1 MIVADS
7 GASPSAVAAPTEHH
21 SPFRGL
27 GFYTEADAKWFFG
40 RMTERKIILA
50 HLRTARLTLLYAE
63 SGVGKSSLLRA
74 GVAARLRELA
84 ARGNGSARSPKF
96 IPVVFS
102 AWKDDPVEDLIAEIE
117 RQVQPLAPDAHRQ
130 DGLQNGNG
138 DGTGSRLAAT
148 IDRATS
154 SLNATLVIILDQ
166 FEEHFSYRAGAARPD
181 LLADEL
187 AHCINSP
194 DVRAHFLIAV
204 REDAYG
210 RLGDLFGGRIGNV
223 YSNYLHL
230 EYLTRDAGREA
241 IEQPVAVYNTDH
253 PDDQPMALE
262 PELADAVLAEVRRG
276 NLELG
281 ARRPDREGGR
291 SWLGVDADAIETPF
305 LQLVMS
311 RMWEWE
317 QAHGSLVLRRATL
330 DGELGGAEAIVRNH
344 VSHALAGLAGEEL
357 EAATDFFR
365 ALVTPSGAKV
375 AHTAA
380 DLAQMTGHSEATV
393 ASVVRRLYEE
403 RILRAVDP
411 APGSTHVRYEIFHDR
426 LAAPI
431 LDWREEQENARLKQA
446 ALVAERDAEAQRI
459 QARRFKRRARVM
471 LALAL
476 GLLVLL
482 VAVVVLLQYAR
493 DQSDTA
499 RREQRAAVR
508 QTAAATSYALTTRA
522 DSQFSSRPDVSL
534 LLDLAA
540 SASRPQNVTT
550 RNLAATLEEVQRS
563 AAAGV
568 LNGHTGAVESVAFS
582 PAGGLLA
589 SASSDKTIRFWKAT
603 PGAHYPLGPPM
614 RADSPLYSAAFAPDG
629 RTLASGGIGKVI
641 LWNVLRRTRE
651 RTLSYDS
658 GAVTSVTFSPRGHA
672 LAAGG
677 SNGTVLLWD
686 PVTDAHRVL
695 RVPGGR
701 EVRSVAFSPD
711 GSVLAVGTASEVA
724 LFDVARGREL
734 VQPLMGPRGFVYA
747 VAFSPDGRTVAAAGS
762 RGTVTLWNPMTRVHR
777 QLAPQGQNPI
787 NSLAFS
793 PDGHAL
799 AAGSE
804 STTMVWRLTTHRQL
818 ENGEPLPGHQG
829 AVYSVAFSPN
839 GAMLASG
846 GADGTI
852 VLWRYP
858 VRPRFGVPLVVR
870 HDAVKSLAISPDG
883 RLIASGGHRGA
894 IWISRRSGGPPE
906 HVLRAH
912 AGQVNDLAF
921 DPAGGLLA
929 AGYADGTIG
938 LWDAITGAR
947 VGPRLRSGAGLGAVL
962 SIAFNHTGTTLASG
976 DAGGTVRLWD
986 MRSRTQLGR
995 PLVGNFGAVYA
1006 VAFSPDGGII
1016 AAGGTGRVIRLWQT
1030 RTRAPLDPPL
1040 IPEDDAVFSLA
1051 FAPHGRLLAA
1061 GGADDAIHLWRIG
1074 RHTDT
1079 LVGTFT
1085 GDSGYVRS
1093 VAFSPDGTTL
1103 ASGSTDNTARLW
1115 DVATGTQLG
1124 SPLTG
1129 HTRSVEKVVF
1139 SSNGHRLFTGSADKT
1154 VWQWQTVPTRISF
1167 AALRAEV
1174 CGFVG
1179 AGLSR
1184 VEWAEYAP
1192 GIPFRRT
1199 CPRTTSS

>member
-1 MIVADS
+1 MADPGFS
-7 GASPSAVAAPTEHH
+7 SSVAAEAAEDL
-21 SPFRGL
+21 SPFQGL

-40 RMTERKIILA
+40 RMTERKIILS

-84 ARGNGSARSPKF
+84 GRGNGGARSPKF

-117 RQVQPLAPDAHRQ
+117 RQVQPLITDAHQ
-130 DGLQNGNG
+130 DDPAAGNGNG
-138 DGTGSRLAAT
+138 NGGTLAAA
-148 IDRATS
+148 IARATS

-181 LLADEL
+181 RLADEL
-187 AHCINSP
+187 AYCINSP
-194 DVRAHFLIAV
+194 EVRAHFLIAV

-241 IEQPVAVYNTDH
+241 IEQPVAVYNSDH

-262 PELADAVLAEVRRG
+262 PDLADAVLAEVRRG

-281 ARRPDREGGR
+281 ARRPDLDGGG
-291 SWLGVDADAIETPF
+291 SWLSVDADAIETPF

-317 QAHGSLVLRRATL
+317 RAHGSLTLRRATL

-344 VSHALAGLAGEEL
+344 VSHALTGLAGEEL

-380 DLAQMTGHSEATV
+380 DLAQMTGHAEATV
-393 ASVVRRLYEE
+393 ASVVHRLYEE

-411 APGSTHVRYEIFHDR
+411 APGTTQARFEIFHDR

-446 ALVAERDAEAQRI
+446 ALVAERDAETQRI

-476 GLLVLL
+476 GLLILL

-493 DQSDTA
+493 DQSATA
-499 RREQRAAVR
+499 KREQRAALR
-508 QTAAATSYALTTRA
+508 QAAAAASFALTTRA
-522 DSQFSSRPDVSL
+522 DSQLSSRPDVSL

-540 SASRPQNVTT
+540 SAKRPQPVAA
-550 RNLAATLEEVQRS
+550 RNLAAALEAVQRS
-563 AAAGV
+563 GAAGV
-568 LNGHTGAVESVAFS
+568 LNGHTGAVESVTFS
-582 PAGGLLA
+582 PADGLLA
-589 SASSDKTIRFWKAT
+589 SASSDRTIRFWTAT
-603 PGAHYPLGPPM
+603 AGARYPLGPPL

-629 RTLASGGIGKVI
+629 QTLASGGYDKVI
-641 LWNVLRRTRE
+641 LWNVPHRTEE
-651 RTLSYDS
+651 RVLSYES
-658 GAVTSVTFSPRGHA
+658 GAVTSVAFSPRGHA
-672 LAAGG
+672 FAAGG
-677 SNGTVLLWD
+677 SNGTVLLWN
-686 PVTDAHRVL
+686 PATGARRV
-695 RVPGGR
+695 VPIPGGGA
-701 EVRSVAFSPD
+701 VRGVALSPD
-711 GSVLAVGTASEVA
+711 GQVLAVGSASEVT

-734 VQPLMGPRGFVYA
+734 GQPLMIPAGSVYA

-762 RGTVTLWNPMTRVHR
+762 TGTVVLWNPLTHVRRLLVPAGH
-777 QLAPQGQNPI
+777 NPI
-787 NSLAFS
+787 YSLAFS
-793 PDGHAL
+793 PDGHDL
-799 AAGSE
+799 AAGGGN
-804 STTMVWRLTTHRQL
+804 TTTVWSLTDHRQL
-818 ENGEPLPGHQG
+818 QNGEPLTGHQG

-858 VRPRFGVPLVVR
+858 VGQRFGVPLVV
-870 HDAVKSLAISPDG
+870 HDDAVKSLAISPDG
-883 RLIASGGHRGA
+883 RLIASGDRGGA
-894 IWISRRSGGPPE
+894 IWISLRTGGPPV

-912 AGQVNDLAF
+912 AGSVNDLRF
-921 DPAGGLLA
+921 DPTGSLLA

-938 LWDAITGAR
+938 LWDAASGAP
-947 VGPRLRSGAGLGAVL
+947 VGRRLRGDAGFGAVL
-962 SIAFNHTGTTLASG
+962 SIAFNETGTTLASG
-976 DAGGTVRLWD
+976 SSDGTVRLWD

-995 PLVGNFGAVYA
+995 PLGGNFGAVYA
-1006 VAFSPDGGII
+1006 VAFSADGTTI
-1016 AAGGTGRVIRLWQT
+1016 AAGGPGRVIRLWDT
-1030 RTRAPLDPPL
+1030 RTRAPLDPAL
-1040 IPEDDAVFSLA
+1040 ISEDDAVFSLA

-1061 GGADDAIHLWRIG
+1061 GGADDTIHLWRIG
-1074 RHTDT
+1074 PHADT
-1079 LVGTFT
+1079 LVHALT
-1085 GDSGYVRS
+1085 GHSNYVRS

-1115 DVATGTQLG
+1115 HVATGTQLG

-1129 HTRSVEKVVF
+1129 DTRSVEKVAF
-1139 SSNGHRLFTGSADKT
+1139 SSDGHLLVTGSVDRT
-1154 VWQWQTVPTRISF
+1154 VRMWHVVPTRTSF
-1167 AALRAEV
+1167 AALRALV
-1174 CGFVG
+1174 CRFVG

-1184 VEWAEYAP
+1184 VEWSEYAP

-1199 CPRTTSS
+1199 CPRTTPS

>member
-1 MIVADS
+1 VADPGFS
-7 GASPSAVAAPTEHH
+7 SFVAADAAEDP
-21 SPFRGL
+21 SPFQGL

-40 RMTERKIILA
+40 RMTERKIILS

-84 ARGNGSARSPKF
+84 GRGNGAGRSPKF

-117 RQVQPLAPDAHRQ
+117 RHVDPRIADVHRQ
-130 DGLQNGNG
+130 DDLRDGNG
-138 DGTGSRLAAT
+138 SALAAA
-148 IDRATS
+148 IARAAS
-154 SLNATLVIILDQ
+154 SLDATLVIILDQ
-166 FEEHFSYRAGAARPD
+166 FEEHFSYRAGAERPD

-194 DVRAHFLIAV
+194 EVRAHFLIAV

-253 PDDQPMALE
+253 PEHEPMALE
-262 PELADAVLAEVRRG
+262 PDLADAVLEEVRRG

-281 ARRPDREGGR
+281 ARRPELDGGS

-317 QAHGSLVLRRATL
+317 RAHGSPVLRRATL

-380 DLAQMTGHSEATV
+380 DLAKMTGHAEITV
-393 ASVVRRLYEE
+393 ASVVSRLYEE

-411 APGSTHVRYEIFHDR
+411 APGTTQARYEIFHDR

-446 ALVAERDAEAQRI
+446 AFRAERDAETQRT

-476 GLLVLL
+476 GLLILL
-482 VAVVVLLQYAR
+482 VAVIVSLKYAR
-493 DQSDTA
+493 DQSATA

-522 DSQFSSRPDVSL
+522 DSQLSSRPDVSL

-540 SASRPQNVTT
+540 YAKRPRAVAA
-550 RNLAATLEEVQRS
+550 RSLAATLEAVQGS
-563 AAAGV
+563 GAAGV

-589 SASSDKTIRFWKAT
+589 SASSDRTIRFWKVT
-603 PGAHYPLGPPM
+603 PGAHYPLGHPL
-614 RADSPLYSAAFAPDG
+614 RADSPQYTVAFAPDG
-629 RTLASGGIGKVI
+629 QTLASGGFDEVI
-641 LWNVLRRTRE
+641 LWNVRRRTRE
-651 RTLSYDS
+651 RTLSYLS
-658 GAVTSVTFSPRGHA
+658 GAVTSVAFSRRGNA

-677 SNGTVLLWD
+677 SNGTVLLWN
-686 PVTDAHRVL
+686 PVTGARRVL
-695 RVPGGR
+695 PVSGGR
-701 EVRSVAFSPD
+701 AVRSVALSPD
-711 GSVLAVGTASEVA
+711 GKVLAVGTSEEVA
-724 LFDVARGREL
+724 LFDVASGREL
-734 VQPLMGPRGFVYA
+734 GQPLKGPTASVYT
-747 VAFSPDGRTVAAAGS
+747 VAFSPDGRTLAAAGS
-762 RGTVTLWNPMTRVHR
+762 SGTVVLWNTVTHTSRLLVPEGH
-777 QLAPQGQNPI
+777 NPI
-787 NSLAFS
+787 NSVALS
-793 PDGHAL
+793 PDGHGL
-799 AAGSE
+799 AVGGEGTTAG
-804 STTMVWRLTTHRQL
+804 TTTVWSLANHGQPAT
-818 ENGEPLPGHQG
+818 GVPLAGHHG
-829 AVYSVAFSPN
+829 AADSVAFSPN
-839 GAMLASG
+839 SAMLASG

-858 VRPRFGVPLVVR
+858 LEPRSGVPLVVR
-870 HDAVKSLAISPDG
+870 NDAVKSVAISPDG
-883 RLIASGGHRGA
+883 RLIASGDHGGA
-894 IWISRRSGGPPE
+894 IWISRRTGGPPV

-912 AGQVNDLAF
+912 AGQVNDLRF
-921 DPAGGLLA
+921 DPTGRILA
-929 AGYADGTIG
+929 AAYGDGTIG
-938 LWDAITGAR
+938 LWDASTGTPD
-947 VGPRLRSGAGLGAVL
+947 GQRLRGDAGFGAVNA
-962 SIAFNHTGTTLASG
+962 IAFNQSGTMLASG
-976 DAGGTVRLWD
+976 SSDGIVRLWD
-986 MRSRTQLGR
+986 MRRRTQLGP
-995 PLVGNFGAVYA
+995 PLAGNFGTVYT
-1006 VAFSPDGGII
+1006 VAFSPDGAIV
-1016 AAGGTGRVIRLWQT
+1016 AAGGQGRVIRLWQT
-1030 RTRAPLDPPL
+1030 RTRAPLHPPL
-1040 IPEDDAVFSLA
+1040 ISEDDAVFSLA
-1051 FAPHGRLLAA
+1051 FAPRGLVLAA
-1061 GGADDAIHLWRIG
+1061 GAADDTIHLWRIG
-1074 RHTDT
+1074 PHTDT
-1079 LVGTFT
+1079 LVRTLT
-1085 GDSGYVRS
+1085 GDSGYIRS

-1103 ASGSTDNTARLW
+1103 ASGSTDNTVRLW
-1115 DVATGTQLG
+1115 DVANGTELG
-1124 SPLTG
+1124 SPLPG
-1129 HTRSVEKVVF
+1129 DTRSVEKVAF
-1139 SSNGHRLFTGSADKT
+1139 SSDGGLVTGSSDRA
-1154 VWQWQTVPTRISF
+1154 VRLWQALPTRISF

-1184 VEWAEYAP
+1184 AEWSEYAP

-1199 CPRTTSS
+1199 CSRTTPS

>member
-1 MIVADS
+1 
-7 GASPSAVAAPTEHH
+7 
-21 SPFRGL
+21 
-27 GFYTEADAKWFFG
+27 
-40 RMTERKIILA
+40 MTERKIILS

-84 ARGNGSARSPKF
+84 GRGNGAGRSPRF

-102 AWKDDPVEDLIAEIE
+102 AWKDEPVEDLIAEIE
-117 RQVQPLAPDAHRQ
+117 RQVQPLVPDAHRQ
-130 DGLQNGNG
+130 VGLPNGNG
-138 DGTGSRLAAT
+138 NGSGLAAA
-148 IDRATS
+148 IARATS

-194 DVRAHFLIAV
+194 EVRANFLIAV

-241 IEQPVAVYNTDH
+241 IEQPVAVYNADH
-253 PDDQPMALE
+253 PEDEPMALE
-262 PELADAVLAEVRRG
+262 PDLADAVLAEVRRG

-281 ARRPDREGGR
+281 ARRPDLDGGG

-317 QAHGSLVLRRATL
+317 QAHGSPVLRRATL

-380 DLAQMTGHSEATV
+380 DLAQMTGHPEPTV

-411 APGSTHVRYEIFHDR
+411 APGTTQVRYEIFHDR

-446 ALVAERDAEAQRI
+446 ALVAERDAETQRI

-476 GLLVLL
+476 GLLILL
-482 VAVVVLLQYAR
+482 VAVAVLLQYAR
-493 DQSDTA
+493 DQSATA
-499 RREQRAAVR
+499 KREQRAAVR
-508 QTAAATSYALTTRA
+508 QTAAATSFALTTRG
-522 DSQFSSRPDVSL
+522 DSQLTNRPDVSL

-540 SASRPQNVTT
+540 SAKRPHPVAA
-550 RNLAATLEEVQRS
+550 RNLAAALEAVHRS
-563 AAAGV
+563 GAAGV

-582 PAGGLLA
+582 PLGGLLA
-589 SASSDKTIRFWKAT
+589 SASSDRTIRFWKAT
-603 PGAHYPLGPPM
+603 ASARYPLGPPL
-614 RADSPLYSAAFAPDG
+614 RADTPLYSAAFAPNG
-629 RTLASGGIGKVI
+629 RTLASGGYDKVI
-641 LWNVLRRTRE
+641 LWNVPHRTEE
-651 RTLSYDS
+651 RVLSYES
-658 GAVTSVTFSPRGHA
+658 GAVTSVAFSRRGHA
-672 LAAGG
+672 FAAGG
-677 SNGTVLLWD
+677 SNGTVLLWN
-686 PVTDAHRVL
+686 PVTGARRVL
-695 RVPGGR
+695 PVPGGGA
-701 EVRSVAFSPD
+701 VRSVALSPD
-711 GSVLAVGTASEVA
+711 GHVLAVGSASEVA
-724 LFDVARGREL
+724 LFDVVRGREL
-734 VQPLMGPRGFVYA
+734 GQPLVTSPSSVYA
-747 VAFSPDGRTVAAAGS
+747 VAFSPDGHMVAAAGS
-762 RGTVTLWNPMTRVHR
+762 SGTVVLWNPLTHVKRLLVP
-777 QLAPQGQNPI
+777 AGPNPI
-787 NSLAFS
+787 YSLAFS
-793 PDGHAL
+793 PDGHDLVAGGGNITTVWSL
-799 AAGSE
+799 AN
-804 STTMVWRLTTHRQL
+804 HHQL
-818 ENGEPLPGHQG
+818 GNGEPLSGHQG

-858 VRPRFGVPLVVR
+858 VGPRFGVPLVVR
-870 HDAVKSLAISPDG
+870 NDAVKSLAISPDG
-883 RLIASGGHRGA
+883 RLIASGDHGGA
-894 IWISRRSGGPPE
+894 IWISRRGGGPPV
-906 HVLRAH
+906 HMLRAH

-921 DPAGGLLA
+921 DPASGLLA
-929 AGYADGTIG
+929 AAYGDGTIG
-938 LWDAITGAR
+938 LWNATTGAP
-947 VGPRLRSGAGLGAVL
+947 VGRRLPGNAGFGAALA
-962 SIAFNHTGTTLASG
+962 IAFNHSGTTLASG
-976 DAGGTVRLWD
+976 GSGGTVRLWD
-986 MRSRTQLGR
+986 MRSRTPLGR
-995 PLVGNFGAVYA
+995 PLGGNFGAVYA
-1006 VAFSPDGGII
+1006 VTFSPDGGVI
-1016 AAGGTGRVIRLWQT
+1016 AAGGPGRVIRLWDT
-1030 RTRAPLDPPL
+1030 RTRAPLDPVL
-1040 IPEDDAVFSLA
+1040 ISEDDAVFSLA

-1061 GGADDAIHLWRIG
+1061 GGADDTIHLWRIG
-1074 RHTDT
+1074 PHADT
-1079 LVGTFT
+1079 LVHTLT
-1085 GDSGYVRS
+1085 GDSSYVRS

-1115 DVATGTQLG
+1115 DVATGTELG

-1129 HTRSVEKVVF
+1129 NARSVEKVAF
-1139 SSNGHRLFTGSADKT
+1139 SSDGRLLVTGSVDRT
-1154 VWQWQTVPTRISF
+1154 VRVWHVVPTRISF

-1174 CGFVG
+1174 CDFVG

-1184 VEWAEYAP
+1184 VEWSEYAP

-1199 CPRTTSS
+1199 CPRTTPS

>member
-1 MIVADS
+1 MAGPGS
-7 GASPSAVAAPTEHH
+7 SPSAAPDATEHR
-21 SPFRGL
+21 SPFQGL
-27 GFYTEADAKWFFG
+27 GFYTEADARWFFG
-40 RMTERKIILA
+40 RMTERKIILS

-84 ARGNGSARSPKF
+84 GRGNGAARSPKF

-117 RQVQPLAPDAHRQ
+117 RQAQPLVPDAQRQ

-138 DGTGSRLAAT
+138 NGDGNGSRLAAA
-148 IDRATS
+148 IARATS

-187 AHCINSP
+187 AHCINTP
-194 DVRAHFLIAV
+194 EVRAHFLIAV

-241 IEQPVAVYNTDH
+241 IEEPVAVYNADH
-253 PDDQPMALE
+253 PEDEPMALE
-262 PELADAVLAEVRRG
+262 PDLADAVLAEVRRG

-281 ARRPDREGGR
+281 ARRPDLEGGG

-317 QAHGSLVLRRATL
+317 QAHGSPVLRRATL

-375 AHTAA
+375 AHTAD
-380 DLAQMTGHSEATV
+380 DLAQMTGHPEATV

-411 APGSTHVRYEIFHDR
+411 APGTTQVRYEIFHDR

-476 GLLVLL
+476 GLLILL

-493 DQSDTA
+493 DQSATA
-499 RREQRAAVR
+499 RREQRAAVL

-540 SASRPQNVTT
+540 SANRPQPVAT

-582 PAGGLLA
+582 RAGGLLA
-589 SASSDKTIRFWKAT
+589 SASSDRTIRFWKAT
-603 PGAHYPLGPPM
+603 PGAHYPLGRPL
-614 RADSPLYSAAFAPDG
+614 RADTPLYSAAFAPNG
-629 RTLASGGIGKVI
+629 RTLASGGFDKVI
-641 LWNVLRRTRE
+641 LWNVIRRTRQGV
-651 RTLSYDS
+651 LSYDS
-658 GAVTSVTFSPRGHA
+658 GAVNSVAFSPRGHA
-672 LAAGG
+672 FAAGG
-677 SNGTVLLWD
+677 SNGTVLLWN
-686 PVTDAHRVL
+686 PVTGARHVL
-695 RVPGGR
+695 PVPGGQ
-701 EVRSVAFSPD
+701 EVRSVALSPD
-711 GSVLAVGTASEVA
+711 GKVLVVGSGSDVTLV
-724 LFDVARGREL
+724 DVARGREIGQL
-734 VQPLMGPRGFVYA
+734 VMGPNDNVYS
-747 VAFSPDGRTVAAAGS
+747 VAFSPNGRTVAAVGS
-762 RGTVTLWNPMTRVHR
+762 GGTVVLWNRVTDVQRLLVPAGH
-777 QLAPQGQNPI
+777 NPLY
-787 NSLAFS
+787 SVAFS
-793 PDGHAL
+793 PSGHAL
-799 AAGSE
+799 AVGGDG
-804 STTMVWRLTTHRQL
+804 TTAVWTLTTNREL
-818 ENGEPLPGHQG
+818 ENGQPLTGHQG

-839 GAMLASG
+839 GATLASG

-858 VRPRFGVPLVVR
+858 VGARFGVPLVVR
-870 HDAVKSLAISPDG
+870 HDAVTSLAISPDG
-883 RLIASGGHRGA
+883 RLIASGDQGGA
-894 IWISRRSGGPPE
+894 IWISGRGGGPPV

-921 DPAGGLLA
+921 DPASGVLA
-929 AGYADGTIG
+929 AAYGDGTIG
-938 LWDAITGAR
+938 LWDAATGAALGR
-947 VGPRLRSGAGLGAVL
+947 RLRGDASVGAML

-976 DAGGTVRLWD
+976 SADGTVRLWD
-986 MRSRTQLGR
+986 MHSRTQLGS
-995 PLVGNFGAVYA
+995 PLGGNFGAVYA
-1006 VAFSPDGGII
+1006 VAFSPDGGVI
-1016 AAGGTGRVIRLWQT
+1016 AAGGPGRVIRLWDT
-1030 RTRAPLDPPL
+1030 RTRAPLAPPL

-1061 GGADDAIHLWRIG
+1061 GSADDTIHLWRIG
-1074 RHTDT
+1074 PHSDT
-1079 LVGTFT
+1079 LVRTLT
-1085 GDSGYVRS
+1085 GDAGYVRS

-1115 DVATGTQLG
+1115 DRATGTQLG
-1124 SPLTG
+1124 SPLNAD
-1129 HTRSVEKVVF
+1129 TRSVEKVAF
-1139 SSNGHRLFTGSADKT
+1139 SSDGRLLVTGSVDRT
-1154 VWQWQTVPTRISF
+1154 VRVWHSVPTHISF

-1184 VEWAEYAP
+1184 AEWSAYAP

-1199 CPRTTSS
+1199 CPRTTPS